1 MAVRGRVET
10 GQQVS
15 AKVME
20 GCIVLMTY
28 GEQEQKL
35 LAELKE
41 TQLKLKGVEAAVSAT
56 H

>member
-1 MAVRGRVET
+1 M
-10 GQQVS
+10 
-15 AKVME
+15 MD
-20 GCIVLMTY
+20 GCIVLMAY

-41 TQLKLKGVEAAVSAT
+41 TQLKLKGIEATISAV